1 MYYFILKKLLRETK
15 ILINAL
21 FNKYLNQ
28 SRTPSKEKKKRERE
42 REKKNMRNLLMYY
55 FTKII
60 VMRNKDIY

>member
-15 ILINAL
+15 ILINVL

-42 REKKNMRNLLMYY
+42 REKKKYAQFVDVL
-55 FTKII
+55 FH
-60 VMRNKDIY
+60 